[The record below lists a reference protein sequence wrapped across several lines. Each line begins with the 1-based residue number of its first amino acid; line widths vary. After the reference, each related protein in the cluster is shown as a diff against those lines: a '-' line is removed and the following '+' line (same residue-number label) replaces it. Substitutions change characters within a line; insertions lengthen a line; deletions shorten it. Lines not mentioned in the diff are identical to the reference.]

1 MKKALLIS
9 AMVSVVSL
17 SANAQAHKPKDRLAN
32 IELTATQRTSIDSVK
47 KVYDE
52 KKKAVKKDAS
62 LSKEQQQ
69 TKTKALQKEQVMAIN
84 SFLTKKQKKEIKSKN
99 KEGAKKDN

>member
-1 MKKALLIS
+1 MKKGLIIL
-9 AMVSVVSL
+9 AILSVISL
-17 SANAQAHKPKDRLAN
+17 SANAQANKPKDRLAN
-32 IELTATQRTSIDSVK
+32 VELSPTQRTSIDSVK
-47 KVYDE
+47 KVYAE

-62 LSKEQQQ
+62 LLKEQQQ
-69 TKTKALQKEQVMAIN
+69 TKTKALQKEQVMAVN